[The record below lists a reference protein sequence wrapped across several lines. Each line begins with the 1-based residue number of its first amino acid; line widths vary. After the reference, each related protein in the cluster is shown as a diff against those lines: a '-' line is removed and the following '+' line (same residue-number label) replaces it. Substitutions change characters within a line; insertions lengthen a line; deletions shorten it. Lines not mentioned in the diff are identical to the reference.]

1 MSFFKN
7 PSWINPEMLAFN
19 TLDEVPQ
26 SVLDNIKEKLNQLV
40 SKEPEVSIVIPV
52 WNEELNI
59 VKALSTLVQAKTNVP
74 FEIIV
79 VNNNSTDR
87 TQQVLD
93 SLNVTSYLEK
103 AQGIGP
109 ARQLGQVNAKGK
121 YILMAD
127 ADCFY
132 PTGWVEN
139 MTRILRKKNVA
150 CVYGRHSFLGTKKN
164 SRWQFFMY
172 ERLRD
177 MLVEFRHIKRP
188 YLNSLGMSMGY
199 VKEYGLNAGF
209 IDHNNAWG
217 EDGRFCFE
225 LMRYGKVNML
235 RGFKNRVWTTT
246 RTLDKEGSFVRSLI
260 VRVLLELT
268 RFTGYFTKMKPHDT
282 KSSKNP
288 PSFLFR
294 FKFFKSYKETH
305 KY

>member
-1 MSFFKN
+1 MSFFRN
-7 PSWINPEMLAFN
+7 PSWIVPEVLAYN
-19 TLDEVPQ
+19 TLDEVPP
-26 SVLDNIKEKLNQLV
+26 SLLDEIKEKLYRLV
-40 SKEPEVSIVIPV
+40 SKDPEVSIVIPV

-59 VKALSTLVQAKTNVP
+59 VKALSTLVQTKTSVP
-74 FEIIV
+74 FEIVV

-93 SLNVTSYLEK
+93 SLNVISYLEK
-103 AQGIGP
+103 TQGIGP
-109 ARQLGQVNAKGK
+109 ARQLGQVKANGK

-132 PTGWVEN
+132 PSGWVDN
-139 MTRILRKKNVA
+139 MTNGLRKKNVA
-150 CVYGRHSFLGTKKN
+150 GVYGRHSFLGGKKN
-164 SRWQFFMY
+164 PRWQFFVY
-172 ERLRD
+172 EKLRD
-177 MLVEFRHIKRP
+177 VLVEFRHFKRP

-199 VKEYGLNAGF
+199 VREFGVDAGF
-209 IDHNNAWG
+209 IDHMRSWG
-217 EDGRFCFE
+217 EDGRFCYE
-225 LMRYGKVNML
+225 LMRYGKIKMV
-235 RGFKNRVWTTT
+235 RGNRNRVWTTT

-260 VRVLLELT
+260 VRILLELT
-268 RFTGYFTKMKPHDT
+268 RFKEYFFKLKPHDA

>member
-7 PSWINPEMLAFN
+7 PAWIKPEILAYN

-26 SVLDNIKEKLNQLV
+26 SLLDEIKQKLSQLV
-40 SKEPEVSIVIPV
+40 SQQPEVSIVIPV

-59 VKALSTLVQAKTNVP
+59 VKALSTLVQTKTNIP
-74 FEIIV
+74 LEIIV

-93 SLNVTSYLEK
+93 SLNVTSYMEK
-103 AQGIGP
+103 KQGIGP
-109 ARQLGQVNAKGK
+109 ARQLGQVNAKGT

-132 PTGWVEN
+132 PSGWVEN
-139 MTRILRKKNVA
+139 MMRVLKKKNVA
-150 CVYGRHSFLGTKKN
+150 CVYGRHSFLGSKKN
-164 SRWQFFMY
+164 PRWQFFFY

-177 MLVEFRHIKRP
+177 ILVEFRHFKRP

-199 VKEYGLNAGF
+199 VRQFGVDAGF
-209 IDHNNAWG
+209 IDHMNAWG
-217 EDGRFCFE
+217 EDGRFCYE
-225 LMRYGKVNML
+225 LMRYGKVKMV
-235 RGFKNRVWTTT
+235 RGFNNRVWTTT
-246 RTLDKEGSFVRSLI
+246 RTLDKEGSFLRSLI

-268 RFTGYFTKMKPHDT
+268 RFTGYFRKIKPHDA